1 MGNDGARDRIEHGP
15 MALWATKA
23 QLEAH
28 ARLIWENL
36 AVNLGANK
44 KQWHAHFAKHMCDVL
59 RGSSTSGGSAGGDRL
74 FKWQVHY
81 GIVSNPVTTSLFVG
95 LLDTTLTATSRAGT
109 PVVH

>member
-1 MGNDGARDRIEHGP
+1 M
-15 MALWATKA
+15 W
-23 QLEAH
+23 LEVNAH
-28 ARLIWENL
+28 E
-36 AVNLGANK
+36 
-44 KQWHAHFAKHMCDVL
+44 HFAKHMCDVL